1 VYLLFPG
8 LEGESVMYNQE
19 NEAKATFDKVY
30 VQPTPHAYVQNMALH
45 GYQIGEQ
52 ARPYC
57 LEATQL
63 LNELNSNAWPVQMLD
78 LGCSYGMA
86 SAFLKYGC
94 SFDEIV
100 AFFGSRAPKE
110 LIACAEVTRMWL
122 NVAPP
127 ACDIRCVGLDSSEPA
142 VSFALRAGLLDGGI
156 AKNYED
162 KTVQPSKE
170 DIEWFRSCNMLV
182 STGAIGYVT
191 EESLRKILPHL
202 GKDHP
207 TKYGPFA
214 VVTILRMFEIDTV
227 RECFG
232 EAGLTLTQV
241 PDIRLAQ
248 RNFADDNE
256 RDGVISLLHEQGVD
270 TTGYEDTGTLYADLY
285 VAAAEDHID
294 RLVSLMQ
301 KVETQIDKDSNVG
314 YIQR

>member
-1 VYLLFPG
+1 MTY
-8 LEGESVMYNQE
+8 EHE
-19 NEAKATFDKVY
+19 NDAKATFDDVY
-30 VQPTPHAYVQNMALH
+30 VQPTPHAYVQKMAVH

-57 LEATQL
+57 YEATQL
-63 LNELNSNAWPVQMLD
+63 LNELNSDAWPVQMLD

-100 AFFGSRAPKE
+100 AFFASRAPTE
-110 LIACAEVTRMWL
+110 FRACAEVTRMWL

-142 VSFALRAGLLDGGI
+142 VTFALKAGLLDGGI

-162 KTVQPSKE
+162 PAVQPSKS
-170 DIEWFRSCNMLV
+170 DIEWFRSCNLLV

-207 TKYGPFA
+207 TKHGPFA
-214 VVTILRMFEIDTV
+214 VVTILRMFDSGPIV
-227 RECFG
+227 RCFE
-232 EAGLTLTQV
+232 EAGLTMVRV
-241 PDIRLAQ
+241 PGIRLPQ
-248 RNFADDNE
+248 RNFADE
-256 RDGVISLLHEQGVD
+256 REREGVLNILHEEGVK
-270 TTGYEDTGTLYADLY
+270 TNGFEDEGKLFADLY
-285 VAAAEDHID
+285 VAANPNQLD

-301 KVETQIDKDSNVG
+301 KTEERIVEDSSVLF
-314 YIQR
+314 IQR